1 MSLFVKK
8 HALKYLWVEGAPG
21 WQFTLKWF
29 RKKVMCTVLAIFL
42 QIYEKYLKKYL
53 KKCNPLI

>member
-42 QIYEKYLKKYL
+42 QIYEKYLKKIF
-53 KKCNPLI
+53 KKM